1 MSSRMR
7 TTRALARPATR
18 ARHVCVTGV
27 PSMRTRSDEASRQRL
42 TLRQYLRSTNHQ
54 TLDRI
59 GAAKEAP
66 QLIRQADADHGEHFV
81 QSFRELK
88 LRRQGT
94 MIELTRQVPENPLIL
109 RGGRTVPS
117 LTQYLLDSGTQ

>member
-1 MSSRMR
+1 
-7 TTRALARPATR
+7 
-18 ARHVCVTGV
+18 
-27 PSMRTRSDEASRQRL
+27 MRTRSDEASRQRL

-59 GAAKEAP
+59 GAAKGAP
-66 QLIRQADADHGEHFV
+66 QLNKQADADHGEHFA